1 MQSSIVR
8 WNALTTCRMCRMVG
22 TFKIKTR
29 CRLSASKDP
38 TGDRPTGMLSVG
50 QVVQITDAVTLLDG
64 SMRFNCAQGWFNCST
79 EFMVLSD
86 TSDLSIG
93 DTKHILKDKPVAG
106 ALAALDFDEAD
117 RDEARKLP
125 SRKKSGRGKPTR
137 KAVKILSAEGG
148 T

>member
-1 MQSSIVR
+1 MR
-8 WNALTTCRMCRMVG
+8 RMVG

-38 TGDRPTGMLSVG
+38 TADRPTGMLSVG

-79 EFMVLSD
+79 ECMALSD

-93 DTKHILKDKPVAG
+93 DTKHVLNEKPIAG
-106 ALAALDFDEAD
+106 ALATLDFDEAD
-117 RDEARKLP
+117 RDAARKLP
-125 SRKKSGRGKPTR
+125 GRKKSGRKKSAR
-137 KAVKILSAEGG
+137 KAVKILSTEGG